1 MNARSRLVTLLAIV
15 LAGCK
20 GPDPTKS
27 AQASQASTTFSIDP
41 VTVVEKLLD
50 VTVSLPGEL
59 TPFEQVD
66 IYPRANGFVR
76 VVKADRGSTVKKGD
90 VLAQLEAPELTSQ
103 RTEAEAKLA
112 GEKSTVGRLQAAQ
125 KQTPGAVAEHDIEL
139 AQAALRASSAK
150 VTALRTME
158 SYLVVTAPFD
168 GVVTE
173 RNIHPG
179 ALVGPPTGGKGTPML
194 KMERVAKLRLTIAVP
209 EDQTSAVKAGD
220 VLDFTVPAWPLRKFK
235 ALVARVAHAVDVKTR
250 TMPIE
255 CDVDNADGALSSGMY
270 ATVAWH
276 QRRSAPTLFVP
287 DSAIVQGT
295 DKTFVVRI
303 RDGKADPVTVRRGVS
318 MTGLV
323 EVFGDL
329 HAGDVVAKRGSE
341 ELKPGTPVTL
351 RPPAA
356 PSASASGGK

>member
-1 MNARSRLVTLLAIV
+1 VNALSLAVTLLAI
-15 LAGCK
+15 AITACK
-20 GPDPTKS
+20 GPDPTKT
-27 AQASQASTTFSIDP
+27 AQASAASTTFSVDP
-41 VTVVEKLLD
+41 VAVVEKALD

-59 TPFEQVD
+59 TPFEQAD

-76 VVKADRGSTVKKGD
+76 AVKVDRGSAVKIGQM
-90 VLAQLEAPELTSQ
+90 LAQLEAPELTSQ
-103 RTEAEAKLA
+103 RIEAEAKVA
-112 GEKSTVGRLQAAQ
+112 GEKSTVDRLQAAQ

-139 AQAALRASSAK
+139 AQAAFGASAAK
-150 VTALRTME
+150 VAALRTME
-158 SYLVVTAPFD
+158 GYLVVTAPFD

-179 ALVGPPTGGKGTPML
+179 ALVGPPASGKGTPML
-194 KMERVAKLRLTIAVP
+194 KMELVAKLRLTIAVP

-220 VLDFTVPAWPLRKFK
+220 VLDFTVPAWPERKFK
-235 ALVARVAHAVDVKTR
+235 ALVARVAHAVDTRTR

-255 CDVDNADGALSSGMY
+255 CDVHNTDGALSSGMY

-276 QRRSAPTLFVP
+276 ERRSAPTLFVP

-303 RDGKADPVTVRRGVS
+303 QDGKANPVTVRRGVS
-318 MTGLV
+318 MAGLV
-323 EVFGDL
+323 EVFGEL
-329 HAGDVVAKRGSE
+329 HAGDVIAKRGSE
-341 ELKPGTPVTL
+341 ELKPGTAVTL